1 MTSAPSPL
9 LAAMRRYWLILLVS
23 ALVFGAAGAAWALTR
38 SAAYTST
45 VKVLVN
51 PLIGTPFSGQAGKAA
66 DASLQTEK
74 SLAASSATL
83 AEAATKAGGG
93 LTGAALKS
101 GLDIQVPSSTQIL
114 QISFTSASRAL
125 APKGAQAVA
134 DTYLAQ
140 RKSTATAEVANR
152 LDLVKKEQSDNEKAI
167 IDVAKKLQ
175 TATEKKDDAAK
186 TTLQSDLTS
195 LTTHSTELLGT
206 ASELRRAPLDPGSV
220 LEAAGAPTAASRLLD
235 LAAIG
240 AAIAIGLLLGLG
252 LALLRTMTD
261 RRIRGPED
269 VLNELVLAYVPTG
282 TPDLPEPVSA
292 TGVGTEAEEAYRK
305 LRIAVFAATTRPSVI
320 TVASVDSPLAAAAAG
335 ANLAVSATHTG
346 ASVVVVDAS
355 PECGRSGAW
364 ALLRTAAGPGLT
376 EALAE
381 GAPVGALLQR
391 SEWGPQVLT
400 PGNDPTRMG
409 TAALPSE
416 PDTLLAQ
423 LRGAFDYVIVVAPSP
438 TSPTA
443 EALAAASDATVLVIT
458 SDVTHRRAVADARRQ
473 LETVRANVIGAVV
486 LDRRRADPAPVVD
499 PASRARH
506 NANQPVEG
514 RRR

>member
-1 MTSAPSPL
+1 ML
-9 LAAMRRYWLILLVS
+9 
-23 ALVFGAAGAAWALTR
+23 FR
-38 SAAYTST
+38 S
-45 VKVLVN
+45 
-51 PLIGTPFSGQAGKAA
+51 
-66 DASLQTEK
+66 
-74 SLAASSATL
+74 
-83 AEAATKAGGG
+83 
-93 LTGAALKS
+93 
-101 GLDIQVPSSTQIL
+101 
-114 QISFTSASRAL
+114 
-125 APKGAQAVA
+125 
-134 DTYLAQ
+134 
-140 RKSTATAEVANR
+140 
-152 LDLVKKEQSDNEKAI
+152 
-167 IDVAKKLQ
+167 
-175 TATEKKDDAAK
+175 
-186 TTLQSDLTS
+186 
-195 LTTHSTELLGT
+195 
-206 ASELRRAPLDPGSV
+206 
-220 LEAAGAPTAASRLLD
+220 
-235 LAAIG
+235 
-240 AAIAIGLLLGLG
+240 
-252 LALLRTMTD
+252 
-261 RRIRGPED
+261 
-269 VLNELVLAYVPTG
+269 
-282 TPDLPEPVSA
+282 
-292 TGVGTEAEEAYRK
+292 VGTEAEEAYRK

-416 PDTLLAQ
+416 PDALLAQ
-423 LRGAFDYVIVVAPSP
+423 LRGAFDYVIVVAPGPS
-438 TSPTA
+438 SPTA
-443 EALAAASDATVLVIT
+443 EALSAASDATVLVIT
-458 SDVTHRRAVADARRQ
+458 SDVTARRAVADARRQ
-473 LETVRANVIGAVV
+473 FETVRANVIGAVV